1 MPIGT
6 TGALIIAGVSAAVSA
21 GVGAYSAVQQGN
33 FQKSMAQ
40 QQASEMELQAEQMKT
55 QRAGERVDE
64 SNQSLERA
72 RQLDMLFREQRV
84 AAASSGLMGGTFSAI
99 QAGDLSAYTRE
110 QSLASVYT
118 SAKESNAALQ
128 LDSMRRQISMTRAS
142 GNFAQRMGILNAT
155 GGLLQAATSFGMGY
169 ANYSTNHP
177 SAPKSTST
185 NSSSV
190 PIPVKRG

>member
-1 MPIGT
+1 MAIAT
-6 TGALIIAGVSAAVSA
+6 TTALIAVGVVAAVGA

-33 FQKSMAQ
+33 FQKAMAQ
-40 QQASEMELQAEQMKT
+40 QQAAEMELQAEQMKT

-84 AAASSGLMGGTFSAI
+84 AAASSGLMGGSFNAM
-99 QAGDLSAYTRE
+99 QASDLSAYTRE

-142 GNFAQRMGILNAT
+142 GNFAQKMGILNAT
-155 GGLLQAATSFGMGY
+155 GGLLQAGSSMGMGY
-169 ANYSTNHP
+169 ANFKASNPT
-177 SAPKSTST
+177 K
-185 NSSSV
+185 
-190 PIPVKRG
+190 